1 MAERNLQT
9 DPASSDHIM
18 GAPVLAEDGAARPP
32 LGPMLYEVAWEVC
45 NQVGIYQ
52 VLRSKA
58 PLMVQRWGDRYC
70 TVGPYEHDK
79 AQVEFE
85 EARPTGWIARALQ
98 QLRDQGLIV
107 HYGRW
112 LIPGRPRAMLVE
124 HGAPPDRLGQAK
136 YRLWADHGIETPGQD
151 WLIDGVV
158 SFADAVRRL
167 LEALAEH
174 RPYAQ
179 VRPTNP
185 QPMLAHFHEWMGGL
199 AIPMIR
205 KQRLP
210 VATVFTTHATLLG
223 RYIASSRDDFYDQL
237 PWLNQEHEAQR
248 YNVVAQ
254 HKIERACAHGAHVF
268 TTVSSVTAEECSY
281 LLGRPVDVVT
291 PNGLTINLYNAG
303 HDQQRLHGEYKEQLH
318 KFTMGHFFPSY
329 SFDLDKTLYFFTSG
343 RFEPKNKGFDICLE
357 AMARLNTELRS
368 AKSDKKV
375 IFFIISK
382 RPTKG
387 INPLAMEKRGVLNE
401 LSDVCEKITD
411 GVRARL
417 FPRAAAGE
425 KLRLDDLV
433 EEYWLLRYRRA
444 QYALKQPC
452 LPMVVTHMLEDDQ
465 NDPVLN
471 HIRLLQLYNREE
483 DPVKVVY
490 HPDFITPTNRLWGVE
505 YDQFVRGC
513 HLGLFP
519 SLYEPW
525 GYTPLECAAMGVPAV
540 TSDLAGFGRYVN
552 ETYAEPEEVGLMTL
566 KRRGRSFHDAAGELA
581 RYLADFCRMERRDR
595 IALRNEVDRR
605 SWDFDWS
612 RLGKAYHAA
621 HDLALARFSGEVR
634 GGEDEGVPM
643 VSAAVLA
650 GRDEPRLEVKPE
662 TPPARP
668 GEAEGVTSEPPTETA
683 PPPPPK
689 GHARAKGRAR

>member
-1 MAERNLQT
+1 MPERNLQS
-9 DPASSDHIM
+9 DPASSDYVP
-18 GAPVLAEDGAARPP
+18 GTPTLADGAAARPAAP
-32 LGPMLYEVAWEVC
+32 GPMLFEVSTEVC
-45 NQVGIYQ
+45 NQVGGIYQ

-70 TVGPYEHDK
+70 LIGPWEPSK
-79 AQVEFE
+79 AVVEFE
-85 EARPTGWIARALQ
+85 EAKPTGWVARALQ
-98 QLRDQGLIV
+98 QLKDQGLNV

-112 LIPGRPRAMLVE
+112 LVPGRPRVMLLE
-124 HGAPPDRLGQAK
+124 HGLPPDKLGVIK
-136 YRLWADHGIETPGQD
+136 YQFWADHGIETPGQD
-151 WLIDGVV
+151 WLVDQVV

-179 VRPTNP
+179 VRPSNP
-185 QPMLAHFHEWMGGL
+185 QPMLAHFHEWLGGL
-199 AIPMIR
+199 AIPLLR
-205 KQRLP
+205 KRRLP

-237 PWLNQEHEAQR
+237 PWIDQEQEARR
-248 YNVVAQ
+248 YNVVTQ

-268 TTVSSVTAEECSY
+268 TTVSSVTAEECNF

-291 PNGLTINLYNAG
+291 PNGLTIGLYNAG
-303 HDQQRLHGEYKEQLH
+303 HDQQRLHGEYKEEVH

-343 RFEPKNKGFDICLE
+343 RYEPKNKGFDLCLE
-357 AMARLNTELRS
+357 AIARLNAELKA
-368 AKSDKKV
+368 AKVDKTV
-375 IFFIISK
+375 VFFIISK
-382 RPTKG
+382 RATKG

-401 LSDVCEKITD
+401 LAEVCEKITD
-411 GVRARL
+411 GVGQRL
-417 FPRAAAGE
+417 FPRAAAGD
-425 KLRLDDLV
+425 KLHLDDLID
-433 EEYWLLRYRRA
+433 EYWLLRYRRA
-444 QYALKQPC
+444 QHAMKQNC
-452 LPMVVTHMLEDDQ
+452 LPMVVTHMLEDDN

-471 HIRLLQLYNREE
+471 YIRHLQLINRQE

-513 HLGLFP
+513 HLGIFP

-540 TSDLAGFGRYVN
+540 TSDLAGFGRYVA
-552 ETYAEPEEVGLMTL
+552 ETYSEPEKVGLTVL
-566 KRRGRSFHDAAGELA
+566 KRRGRTFHDAAADLT
-581 RYLADFCRMERRDR
+581 RYLVNFCTMERRDR

-612 RLGKAYHAA
+612 KLGKAYHAA
-621 HDLALARFSGEVR
+621 HDLALARFAGDM
-634 GGEDEGVPM
+634 GIGDVPM
-643 VSAAVLA
+643 VAASVLA
-650 GRDEPRLEVKPE
+650 GREPDMRPE
-662 TPPARP
+662 SRP
-668 GEAEGVTSEPPTETA
+668 EPPKTDRAES
-683 PPPPPK
+683 PSGPPK
-689 GHARAKGRAR
+689 PAAGRMEKKAGARTTGGGH